1 MTRTAL
7 SLLVLA
13 LGLLPLAG
21 CPTADDDDSSDDDD
35 ATGDDDDATG
45 DDDDATGS
53 NDVSDTEP
61 NDVYPF
67 QDIGVLD
74 VGRTSITGTLT
85 TAGDD
90 GGVNPFFAGDVDLFT
105 FQLVN
110 AASVSFSLG
119 WDTAGDDLDVL
130 LFGSLTDTSVLAWD
144 SAQLLNEAASTDRPE
159 EFSMALS
166 GNVEYTVM
174 VGNFEGDPNAA
185 YTLTVDVP

>member
-7 SLLVLA
+7 SLLILA
-13 LGLLPLAG
+13 LGLLPITG
-21 CPTADDDDSSDDDD
+21 CPTADDDDDSSDDDD
-35 ATGDDDDATG
+35 TADDDDTG

-53 NDVSDTEP
+53 NDVADTEP

-74 VGRTSITGTLT
+74 VGRTTITGTLT

-90 GGVNPFFAGDVDLFT
+90 GGVNPFFSGDVDLFT

-110 AASVSFSLG
+110 AAAVEFSLG

-130 LFGSLTDTSVLAWD
+130 LFGSLTDSSVLAWD
-144 SAQLLNEAASTDRPE
+144 SPQLLNESATTDRPE

-166 GNVEYTVM
+166 GNVLYTVM

-185 YTLTVDVP
+185 YTLTIDVP

>member
-7 SLLVLA
+7 SLLILA

-21 CPTADDDDSSDDDD
+21 CPADDDDDSSDDDD
-35 ATGDDDDATG
+35 TADDDDTTGDDDDATG
-45 DDDDATGS
+45 AD
-53 NDVSDTEP
+53 NVSEQEP

-74 VGRTSITGTLT
+74 TGRTIIAGTLT

-90 GGVNPFFAGDVDLFT
+90 GAASPFFAGDVDLFA

-130 LFGSLTDTSVLAWD
+130 LFGSLTDSSVLHWD

-166 GNVEYTVM
+166 GNVMYTVM

-185 YTLTVDVP
+185 YTLTIDVP